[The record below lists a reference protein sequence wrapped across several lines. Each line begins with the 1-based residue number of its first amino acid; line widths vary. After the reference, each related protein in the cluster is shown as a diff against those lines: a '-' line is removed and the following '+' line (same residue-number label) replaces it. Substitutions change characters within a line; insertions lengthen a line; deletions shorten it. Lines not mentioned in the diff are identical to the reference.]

1 MRFVEIADV
10 AGLFEGCGSI
20 VISSHVNP
28 DGDACGSSLAMYQVL
43 VGLGKDVRVIFTSSV
58 PSNMRFL
65 PGAEFV
71 ELYDGSVH
79 DDVIVGSDLLL
90 VLDCNAPSRLMRM
103 EGVVLRREK
112 PILVVDHHESP
123 AEFADFYRVDVDS
136 SSTCELVWEIGS
148 FLESRGFGV
157 LSKDFAVCC
166 YTGIMTDTGGFRF
179 PRTDAALH
187 RAVARLI
194 ELGADPVM
202 IADSVL
208 NDGSVSRLVLLGRAL
223 SSMRL
228 FVGGGVCVMS
238 VRREWFV
245 ETGTGLD
252 DIEGFVNHCL
262 SVRGVVLGLL
272 FVEHPFE
279 GIVKVSMRSRGDV
292 EARRL
297 AVEFGGGGHFHA
309 AAARL
314 VDGGL
319 DVVIGEV
326 LERVVVLG
334 LVV

>member
-79 DDVIVGSDLLL
+79 DDVIVGADLLL

-166 YTGIMTDTGGFRF
+166 YTGIMTDTGGFR
-179 PRTDAALH
+179 
-187 RAVARLI
+187 
-194 ELGADPVM
+194 
-202 IADSVL
+202 L
-208 NDGSVSRLVLLGRAL
+208 NQ
-223 SSMRL
+223 
-228 FVGGGVCVMS
+228 
-238 VRREWFV
+238 
-245 ETGTGLD
+245 
-252 DIEGFVNHCL
+252 
-262 SVRGVVLGLL
+262 
-272 FVEHPFE
+272 
-279 GIVKVSMRSRGDV
+279 
-292 EARRL
+292 RL
-297 AVEFGGGGHFHA
+297 ADRDESNYTAYTMFFAGISSKLLRIYEWVQFWLWNNWISVGFWNG
-309 AAARL
+309 AR
-314 VDGGL
+314 GQR
-319 DVVIGEV
+319 I
-326 LERVVVLG
+326 RS
-334 LVV
+334 